1 MIRMKTAFA
10 IILLGIV
17 GAASLVDAQ
26 STPEAWV
33 RQTDLQTGLIYDMPQ
48 SGTGGSYLAPLPVAD
63 AGARFELFARGTA
76 WDTNIY
82 LLDTKI
88 VRAYSPSN
96 SMTVTTEDDYIRG
109 DASSGNYVKRTRADR
124 PITLHAHVSGLVPGS
139 AVLAEQAVYLGI
151 KARNYDPEVYSAIDQ
166 PQYTLHEYNLGNG
179 DFTLGPIYHELTSGS
194 LSAGCG
200 EQTYTCIRYASD
212 GVPDTILGEPKVEI
226 WPIATAAADKIVE
239 GQVFN
244 DRIPIV
250 SLTLKHLYPDS
261 RTYVQV
267 YPGVAELGKAGT
279 VITGTERTYGRYYN
293 PTQVEEPTNV
303 PQDVSLSVEDL
314 SNYASA
320 DGIYTMEVIT
330 ETPFYSRAPERLLHI
345 TFEVDRVISSR
356 GQLSSS
362 EKQVATP
369 PPVTPP

>member
-1 MIRMKTAFA
+1 MSHLKTIASFVMLGVVATAPFA
-10 IILLGIV
+10 V
-17 GAASLVDAQ
+17 AQ
-26 STPEAWV
+26 TSPEAWV
-33 RQTDLQTGLIYDMPQ
+33 RQTDLANGLIYDMPQ
-48 SGTGGSYLAPLPVAD
+48 TGTGGSYLAPLPVSD
-63 AGARFELFARGTA
+63 TGSRFELFARGTA

-88 VRAYSPSN
+88 IRAYSPAAAL
-96 SMTVTTEDDYIRG
+96 TLTTEDDYIRG
-109 DASSGNYVKRTRADR
+109 DASSGNFVRRTRADR
-124 PITLHAHVSGLVPGS
+124 PITLHATVSGLVAGS
-139 AVLAEQAVYLGI
+139 AVLAEQSVYLGI
-151 KARNYDPEVYSAIDQ
+151 KARNYNPEEYSAIDQ

-179 DFTLGPIYHELTSGS
+179 ELTLGPLYHELNTGT

-200 EQTYTCIRYASD
+200 EQTYTFIRYASD
-212 GVPDTILGEPKVEI
+212 GVPDTVLAEPKVEI
-226 WPIATAAADKIVE
+226 WPIATAAVDKIAE
-239 GQVFN
+239 GQIFN
-244 DRIPIV
+244 DRIPIIA
-250 SLTLKHLYPDS
+250 LTLKHLYPDS

-279 VITGTERTYGRYYN
+279 VITGTERSYGRYYN

-303 PQDVSLSVEDL
+303 PQDISMSIEDL

-330 ETPFYSRAPERLLHI
+330 ETPFYGRAPERLLHI

-356 GQLSSS
+356 GQLSTA
-362 EKQVATP
+362 EKETVAA

>member
-1 MIRMKTAFA
+1 MKTLPV
-10 IILLGIV
+10 ILLGFV
-17 GAASLVDAQ
+17 ALAPLAVAQ
-26 STPEAWV
+26 TTNEAWV
-33 RQTDLQTGLIYDMPQ
+33 RQTDLATGMIYDIPQ
-48 SGTGGSYLAPLPVAD
+48 TGTGGSYVAPLPVSD
-63 AGARFELFARGTA
+63 SGARFELFAKGTA

-88 VRAYSPSN
+88 VRAYSPSA
-96 SMTVTTEDDYIRG
+96 SMTITTEDDYVRG
-109 DASSGNYVKRTRADR
+109 DVSTGNYVKRTRADR
-124 PITLHAHVSGLVPGS
+124 PITLHASVSGLVAGS

-151 KARNYDPEVYSAIDQ
+151 KARNYDPEEYSALDQ
-166 PQYTLHEYNLGNG
+166 PEYTLHEYNLGNG
-179 DFTLGPIYHELTSGS
+179 ELTLGPLYHELNTGT
-194 LSAGCG
+194 LTAGCG
-200 EQTYTCIRYASD
+200 EQSYTFIRYASD
-212 GVPDTILGEPKVEI
+212 GVPDTILAQPKVEI

-250 SLTLKHLYPDS
+250 ALTLKHLYPDS

-267 YPGVAELGKAGT
+267 YSGVAELGKAGT
-279 VITGTERTYGRYYN
+279 VITGTERSFGRYYN

-303 PQDVSLSVEDL
+303 PQDVSLTVEDL

-330 ETPFYSRAPERLLHI
+330 ETPFYGRTPERLLHI

-356 GQLSSS
+356 GQLSTA
-362 EKQVATP
+362 ERPTTAAA
-369 PPVTPP
+369 PVTPP